1 MVSFIFFLVLVLD
14 VLSYVFIFKNKN
26 LWNIPISV
34 VITYVCGLYFFGSM
48 IEIWWV
54 PITLFIVLCLIV
66 MYSFN
71 GKPVRHFDGSIGME
85 GQTSLQSRLQDS
97 FTGGLM
103 GGVLGFLIH
112 LIFF

>member
-1 MVSFIFFLVLVLD
+1 
-14 VLSYVFIFKNKN
+14 
-26 LWNIPISV
+26 
-34 VITYVCGLYFFGSM
+34 M

-66 MYSFN
+66 MYSFR
-71 GKPVRHFDGSIGME
+71 GKPVRHFDGSIRVK
-85 GQTSLQSRLQDS
+85 GQTSFQSRLQDS
-97 FTGGLM
+97 FTGGSM